1 MQVLIKLVV
10 EMKFIFF
17 VQVCDV
23 FCDSFFELT
32 NNIVFVYTADFETKL
47 DNLPELAFF
56 RKHLVTRQLAP
67 HKVFSLFERIRG
79 RDQKVSSLR

>member
-32 NNIVFVYTADFETKL
+32 NNIVFVYTVYFKFRFNSYFATKRNHMFRRNKEAQGAGSFMAAL
-47 DNLPELAFF
+47 RMFF
-56 RKHLVTRQLAP
+56 
-67 HKVFSLFERIRG
+67 I
-79 RDQKVSSLR
+79 